1 MAIELIPAISISSSG
16 LQAERVRM
24 EVTANNLANVHSTE
38 GPDGEP
44 FQRQVPVF
52 ATVMKNTFSKNPTAA
67 LGGVKV
73 ADIESDNRAPIE
85 VFAPYHPDADEEGM
99 VEMPNI
105 SPIEEMVDMITAT
118 RAYEANLSVIRN
130 SKRMAEKTIEIAKS

>member
-24 EVTANNLANVHSTE
+24 EVTANNLANVHSSE

-44 FQRQVPVF
+44 FQRQMPVF
-52 ATVMKNTFSKNPTAA
+52 ETVMRDTFSKNPTAD

-73 ADIESDNRAPIE
+73 SDIENDKRPPIE

-99 VEMPNI
+99 VAMPNI
-105 SPIEEMVDMITAT
+105 SPIEEMVDMISAT
-118 RAYEANLSVIRN
+118 RAYEANLSVIKN
-130 SKRMAEKTIEIAKS
+130 SKKMAEQTIDIAKS